1 MAGSKKVEPST
12 ISALIGAAI
21 FFGGII
27 IGTSKIEGMTPETST
42 GILWG
47 GIGIGLAII
56 ASSIFPKM
64 FRKR

>member
-1 MAGSKKVEPST
+1 VAGGKKVETST

-27 IGTSKIEGMTPETST
+27 IGTSKIEGLAPEAST

-56 ASSIFPKM
+56 ASGIFSKM